1 MNNLFDKY
9 YVIEVSHP
17 LKKDIIEVCAN
28 RRVIARKL
36 AHDIFIRRYGIIP
49 EKVVIKGEY
58 ENESRSKEFERK
70 QWICRDNDA

>member
-36 AHDIFIRRYGIIP
+36 AHDIFIRKYGIIP

-58 ENESRSKEFERK
+58 ENEYRSQEFERK
-70 QWICRDNDA
+70 Q

>member
-9 YVIEVSHP
+9 YVVEVSHP

-36 AHDIFIRRYGIIP
+36 AHDIFIRKCGIIP

-58 ENESRSKEFERK
+58 ENECRSQEFERK
-70 QWICRDNDA
+70 Q

>member
-1 MNNLFDKY
+1 MNNLVDKY

-58 ENESRSKEFERK
+58 ENECRSKKFECK
-70 QWICRDNDA
+70 

>member
-1 MNNLFDKY
+1 MNNLFDRY

-36 AHDIFIRRYGIIP
+36 AHDIFIRKYGIIP

-58 ENESRSKEFERK
+58 ENECRPQEFERK
-70 QWICRDNDA
+70 Q